1 MAFFIV
7 SFSLLDINFIHINT
21 ILYTYFYINSVTTGL
36 CLTNDAARINH
47 CVRWENK
54 CALLLKNFDFLKN
67 AVRDFSFII
76 GYTIFTLIS
85 IIRESFKK
93 KSRLNFQFN
102 SIMFFTLIILSPAL
116 EPTNSN
122 LQSQLMKCY
131 TKCFCR

>member
-7 SFSLLDINFIHINT
+7 SFSLLNINFIHFNT

-36 CLTNDAARINH
+36 CLTNDVARINH

-67 AVRDFSFII
+67 AVRNFSFII

>member
-7 SFSLLDINFIHINT
+7 SFSLLNINFIHFNT

-36 CLTNDAARINH
+36 CLTNDTARINH

-67 AVRDFSFII
+67 AIRDFSFII